1 VRTLLGVTVLVLAAG
16 AVGFLL
22 ATWGSD
28 KAVSLGAPPQLTT
41 SAQAVQATAT
51 LPSGRSLEVFF
62 AQRGRLVELLRSHTA
77 TRRVATAALRALLA
91 GPTHTERADG
101 IETEIPPTTRLLDVS
116 IASGVAKVD
125 LTSDYENGAGSR
137 SLQLRLAQV
146 VYTLTQFPT
155 VKRVRFEID
164 GSPVNVFS
172 SSGIVL
178 DHPVG
183 RSAYKSLAPLVRP
196 LAGKWRLL
204 APAPIGPLAS
214 HSSAWTGSELL
225 VLGRVAGG
233 PLVFAGYN
241 PVSNRWRR
249 LAPPANAPP
258 GPFHTAWAGN
268 QLLAWGRL
276 AYAYRPSGGSW
287 LRLKRPPIG
296 APVIAVWTGRELVGW
311 NRSGGAAYRPAT
323 NRWRGLPA
331 APFLGSASWTGHE
344 LVVLSGDRAT
354 AFVPG
359 RGWRLL
365 APVPEPREAPS
376 LVWDGHVLLVI
387 GGTKAPRVGFAYD
400 PSTDQWRR
408 LAPMDSGRAR
418 SAVVWTGSKLLLW
431 GGETG
436 VPNAFVTPPHGLAY
450 DPRADRWSPLPQAP
464 LQGRIHPLAAW
475 TGRAMV
481 VWGGDPG
488 FTDGALFRPAG

>member
-1 VRTLLGVTVLVLAAG
+1 VKTLLGVVALVVVAG
-16 AVGFLL
+16 SAGYLL

-28 KAVSLGAPPQLTT
+28 SAVSLGAPPRQTPST
-41 SAQAVQATAT
+41 QATQVTET
-51 LPSGRSLEVFF
+51 LPTGRALEVYFV
-62 AQRGRLVELLRSHTA
+62 QNGRLVEALRGHTA

-91 GPTHTERADG
+91 GPNSAERAQG
-101 IETEIPPTTRLLDVS
+101 IGTEIPPTTRLLPDVS
-116 IASGVAKVD
+116 IANGVAKVD
-125 LTSDYENGAGSR
+125 LTSDYESGAGSR

-183 RSAYKSLAPLVRP
+183 RSAYESLAPLNKALP
-196 LAGKWRLL
+196 GKWRTLP
-204 APAPIGPLAS
+204 PAPIGPLVGR
-214 HSSAWTGSELL
+214 SSAWTGHELL
-225 VLGRVAGG
+225 VLGRAGG
-233 PLVFAGYN
+233 PLLFASYDPPG
-241 PVSNRWRR
+241 NRWRR

-258 GPFHTAWAGN
+258 GPFHTVWAGD

-276 AYAYRPSGGSW
+276 AYAYRPAGRSW
-287 LRLKRPPIG
+287 LRLPRPPIG
-296 APVIAVWTGRELVGW
+296 EPVVAVWTGRELVGW

-323 NRWRGLPA
+323 NRWRRIAP
-331 APFLGSASWTGHE
+331 APFLGSAAWTGHE
-344 LVVLSGDRAT
+344 LIMQSGDRAT

-365 APVPEPREAPS
+365 ASLPDPREGPT
-376 LVWDGHVLLVI
+376 LVWDGHELLVV
-387 GGTKAPRVGFAYD
+387 GGKKAPRVGFAYD
-400 PSTDQWRR
+400 PSTNQWRR
-408 LAPMDSGRAR
+408 LAAMDSGRAR
-418 SAVVWTGSKLLLW
+418 SAMVWTGTKLLLW

-436 VPNAFVTPPHGLAY
+436 VPGDFATPPHGLAY

-464 LQGRIHPLAAW
+464 LQGRLHPLAAW
-475 TGRAMV
+475 TGRSMV
-481 VWGGDPG
+481 VWGGDPD
-488 FTDGALFRPAG
+488 FTDGALFQPAG

>member
-1 VRTLLGVTVLVLAAG
+1 VRKLLALTAVVVAAG
-16 AVGFLL
+16 AVGFFL

-28 KAVSLGAPPQLTT
+28 KAVSLGLPPQQAPA
-41 SAQAVQATAT
+41 AQPAQATAT
-51 LPSGRSLEVFF
+51 LPTGRALEVWF
-62 AQRGRLVELLRSHTA
+62 AQRGRLVEALRAHTP
-77 TRRVATAALRALLA
+77 TTRVATAALHELLA
-91 GPTHTERADG
+91 GPTPAERAAG
-101 IETEIPPTTRLLDVS
+101 IRTEIPRGTRLLPDVS
-116 IASGVAKVD
+116 IANGVAKVD
-125 LTSDYENGAGSR
+125 LTSDFEAGAGSR

-155 VKRVRFEID
+155 VKSVRFEID

-183 RSAYKSLAPLVRP
+183 RSAYKSLAPLIKPLPGRWRP
-196 LAGKWRLL
+196 L
-204 APAPIGPLAS
+204 APAPLGPLVA
-214 HSSAWTGSELL
+214 HSSAWTGHELL
-225 VLGRVAGG
+225 VLGRAGG
-233 PLVFAGYN
+233 PLLFASYN
-241 PVSNRWRR
+241 PVANKWQR

-258 GPFHTAWAGN
+258 GPFHTVWARD

-276 AYAYRPSGGSW
+276 AYAYRPNGGW
-287 LRLKRPPIG
+287 VRLPRAPIG
-296 APVIAVWTGRELVGW
+296 EPVVAVWTGRDLVGW

-323 NRWRGLPA
+323 NRWRRLPP
-331 APFLGSASWTGHE
+331 APFLGNAAWTGRE
-344 LVVLSGDRAT
+344 LIMQSGDRAT

-365 APVPEPREAPS
+365 ASLPQPREGAS
-376 LVWDGHVLLVI
+376 LVWDGDELLVI
-387 GGTKAPRVGFAYD
+387 GGKKAPRVGFAYD
-400 PSTDQWRR
+400 PLRDQWRR
-408 LAPMDSGRAR
+408 LAAMDSGRAR
-418 SAVVWTGSKLLLW
+418 SATVWTGTKLLLW

-436 VPNAFVTPPHGLAY
+436 LPGDFVTPPHGLVY

-481 VWGGDPG
+481 IWGGDPG
-488 FTDGALFRPAG
+488 FTDGALFQPAG